1 LSRRKF
7 SLLLWSA
14 LVGFALPGSGVG
26 QSQTASENRAASAPE
41 GGISGI
47 AEVSGATPKPDQ
59 AGAAV
64 NDLIAHWWVG
74 DASTGHIMPTHGGC
88 ETPGRGVIW
97 ERAMMICALEGL
109 SENGGDS
116 DLKTRI
122 GAQWQY
128 DKARYKRAELQA
140 CGAGTINPW
149 CDDACWS
156 LLYYVIV
163 LQQTGDAEALDDAK
177 GLMRKIYDRWHD
189 DQLGGG
195 LWYNDERKVK
205 SLYGAAFAYAGLA
218 LYEASGDST
227 YRDLAMAEYDW
238 IERHLKR
245 PDNLYWCEASAGLP
259 ADPRRPPGP
268 IGQDRPRQIHEA
280 SSVSYLG
287 GNMAMGAC
295 HGFLYQLT
303 GSDPYRQAALRT
315 ATALRENAVDGA
327 GRYINDRDAFTNG
340 VFGSIWARRVLSL
353 PGSDPRDRAILRATA
368 DAIVAARTTASY
380 APAYG
385 PPGAGFYPADWNGG
399 SVWENKGSLANMLH
413 VSASSVG
420 IVVGAAYR

>member
-1 LSRRKF
+1 
-7 SLLLWSA
+7 
-14 LVGFALPGSGVG
+14 
-26 QSQTASENRAASAPE
+26 
-41 GGISGI
+41 
-47 AEVSGATPKPDQ
+47 
-59 AGAAV
+59 
-64 NDLIAHWWVG
+64 
-74 DASTGHIMPTHGGC
+74 
-88 ETPGRGVIW
+88 
-97 ERAMMICALEGL
+97 MMICAMEGL
-109 SENGGDS
+109 YENRGAP

-122 GAQWQY
+122 GAQWRY
-128 DKARYKRAELQA
+128 DQARYKTAELQA
-140 CGAGTINPW
+140 CGAGTVNPW

-163 LQQTGDAEALDDAK
+163 FQETGDADALDDAK
-177 GLMRKIYDRWHD
+177 VLMRKIYDRWHD

-238 IERHLKR
+238 IESHLKR
-245 PDNLYWCEASAGLP
+245 SDNLYWCESSAGPP
-259 ADPRRPPGP
+259 ADPRNPEGP
-268 IGQDRPRQIHEA
+268 IGRNRPRQIHEA
-280 SSVSYLG
+280 GSVTYLG

-295 HGFLYQLT
+295 QAFLYQLT
-303 GSDPYRQAALRT
+303 GSDSFRQAALRT
-315 ATALRENAVDGA
+315 ATALRENAVDSA

-353 PGSDPRDRAILRATA
+353 PESDQRDRAILSATA
-368 DAIVAARTTASY
+368 DAILAARTTAGY
-380 APAYG
+380 VPAYG
-385 PPGAGFYPADWNGG
+385 PPGAGFYPADWNSG